1 MFLHTESASFNV
13 LQNNILETKTSKKI
27 SVEEHLVKKKVKKMA
42 NNKQFVVAGLE
53 LIRINM

>member
-13 LQNNILETKTSKKI
+13 LQNNILETKTLKKI
-27 SVEEHLVKKKVKKMA
+27 SVEEHLVKKKVKKMV